1 MAIQDA
7 ASHADVSDA
16 EMVVARRVA
25 ATVAA
30 LIAEDNAD
38 ILTILATFADLAF
51 TANAEA

>member
-1 MAIQDA
+1 MAIEDQPV
-7 ASHADVSDA
+7 HALTDS

-38 ILTILATFADLAF
+38 ILTILATFADLTVESSA
-51 TANAEA
+51 